1 MLDKVNRVV
10 KYMVF
15 SDLVL
20 FVGWG
25 LISPMFSI
33 FVLDKIEGATLITVG
48 VASAVYWV
56 ARAVVQP
63 FIARILDKQKG
74 EKDDYFILLGSL
86 VCVGLAA
93 FWIATVKTET
103 VLYIAQVFHGA
114 ALGVYS
120 VAWPALFT
128 RHIDKEKVA
137 FDWSLDRGSI
147 SLAVAVASIA
157 GAKVAETLGFE
168 MVFILAGIGSIVSAL
183 VLLAI
188 PKLVMPQVSVSRSG
202 VRGVRIHRKYGSRN
216 TTGI

>member
-74 EKDDYFILLGSL
+74 EKDDYFTLIGSL
-86 VCVGLAA
+86 ICVGLAA
-93 FWIATVKTET
+93 LGIALVKTDT
-103 VLYIAQVFHGA
+103 ILYAVQVFHGA
-114 ALGVYS
+114 AFGVYS
-120 VAWPALFT
+120 VAWPAIF
-128 RHIDKEKVA
+128 
-137 FDWSLDRGSI
+137 
-147 SLAVAVASIA
+147 
-157 GAKVAETLGFE
+157 
-168 MVFILAGIGSIVSAL
+168 
-183 VLLAI
+183 
-188 PKLVMPQVSVSRSG
+188 
-202 VRGVRIHRKYGSRN
+202 N
-216 TTGI
+216 